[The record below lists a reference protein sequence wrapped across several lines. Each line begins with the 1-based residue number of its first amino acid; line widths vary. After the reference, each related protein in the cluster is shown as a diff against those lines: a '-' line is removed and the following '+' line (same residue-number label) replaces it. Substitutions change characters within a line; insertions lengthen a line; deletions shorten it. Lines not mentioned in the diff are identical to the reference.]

1 MLSLRNAADFQ
12 LNLVKI
18 LKYIP
23 ELIGIKE
30 IPLSLLYKFPY
41 A

>member
-1 MLSLRNAADFQ
+1 MQQIF
-12 LNLVKI
+12 NLISVKI

-30 IPLSLLYKFPY
+30 IPLSLWYKFPY

>member
-1 MLSLRNAADFQ
+1 MQQIF
-12 LNLVKI
+12 NLISVKI
-18 LKYIP
+18 LKYVP

-30 IPLSLLYKFPY
+30 LPLSFLHKFPY